1 MDDEMQKQLRTIT
14 FSEERKGY
22 DKGEVREFLTEVA
35 QWVEGGGGD
44 VVRRRLERIA
54 QKSANMLADAEDG
67 AESLRREA
75 EQEVRESLEAAKAEM
90 DSLRADAEAE
100 SREQLRDARAEANAS
115 RESANQY
122 STDTRTKADEY
133 AEQTRFEAKRE
144 SDELRED
151 SAQEAE
157 QTVRKA
163 EQRAE
168 QLIAE
173 ANRRREDI
181 EKVIGDLGQERD
193 GVVAQVRK
201 LALELEATAD
211 GIERSAKKRSP
222 KATSEEVEPAVE
234 ETGDGSK
241 AAEGLRAV

>member
-1 MDDEMQKQLRTIT
+1 MDDEMQNQLRTIT
-14 FSEERKGY
+14 FSETRKGY

-35 QWVEGGGGD
+35 SWVEGGGGD

-75 EQEVRESLEAAKAEM
+75 EQEARESLEAAKSETDA
-90 DSLRADAEAE
+90 LRADAEAE
-100 SREQLRDARAEANAS
+100 AREQLRDARAEANAG

-122 STDTRTKADEY
+122 SNETRAKADEY

-151 SAQEAE
+151 SSQEAE

-173 ANRRREDI
+173 ANRRRKDV
-181 EKVIGDLGQERD
+181 EKVISDLGQERD

-201 LALELEATAD
+201 LALELEGTAD
-211 GIERSAKKRSP
+211 GVERNASKHTKVVVA
-222 KATSEEVEPAVE
+222 EEVETAEEAPVE
-234 ETGDGSK
+234 GTK
-241 AAEGLRAV
+241 ASEGLRAV